1 MELYLFLTLIAPPSV
16 YTPRKERQAAGRMK
30 TRVKHPGTILLAL
43 ALCLSACKPAADS
56 TPRLTPV
63 TVQLSFTHQA
73 EFAGFY
79 AAEQQGY
86 YAEEGIQ
93 VSFLEGGPEVD
104 FVMPVVD
111 GSAQFGVAQPA
122 DVILARS
129 AGKPVRS
136 IAVIYR
142 RSPIVFFSLSDSGIS
157 RPQDFVGKQIRSTTT
172 IDQTLR
178 AMMSRVGIQPDQYEI
193 VYRPSDVAQFASG
206 KIPVWSGFMNV
217 FALEVQQAGYKINM
231 IYPDDYGI
239 HFYGDVLITTDDL
252 IQSNPGLVQR
262 FTRAT
267 LKGWTYVVENP
278 ATVGKIIMEYKP
290 EADLNLEIEKMT
302 ASIPLVNTGEDFIG
316 WMKPEVW
323 AGMAQ
328 TLHEQGLLS
337 APLKVEDVYTLQFLK
352 EIYGQ

>member
-1 MELYLFLTLIAPPSV
+1 
-16 YTPRKERQAAGRMK
+16 MK
-30 TRVKHPGTILLAL
+30 IRAKHPGTILLL
-43 ALCLSACKPAADS
+43 VLCLSGCRPGAGFAPA
-56 TPRLTPV
+56 LTPV
-63 TVQLSFTHQA
+63 TIQLSFSHQA

-104 FVMPVVD
+104 FVAPVVD

-122 DVILARS
+122 DVILARA

-142 RSPIVFFSLSDSGIS
+142 RSPIVFFSLSDSGIM

-193 VYRPSDVAQFASG
+193 VYLPSDVAQFASG
-206 KIPVWSGFMNV
+206 NVPVWSGFINV
-217 FALEVQQAGYKINM
+217 FALEVQRAGYKINV

-252 IQSNPGLVQR
+252 IQHDPELVQR

-278 ATVGKIIMEYKP
+278 ASVGKIIGKYKS
-290 EADLNLEIEKMT
+290 EADPNLEIEKMT
-302 ASIPLVNTGEDFIG
+302 TSIPLVNTGEDFVG

-328 TLHEQGLLS
+328 TLHDQGLLS
-337 APLKVEDVYTLQFLK
+337 EPLKVEDVYTLQFIQ